1 MNLID
6 ELDGE
11 RPQGRNRGW
20 NVVRKQII
28 EKSTKVIEGF
38 VIS

>member
-11 RPQGRNRGW
+11 RPQGRN
-20 NVVRKQII
+20 VARKQII
-28 EKSTKVIEGF
+28 EKIIKEIEGF